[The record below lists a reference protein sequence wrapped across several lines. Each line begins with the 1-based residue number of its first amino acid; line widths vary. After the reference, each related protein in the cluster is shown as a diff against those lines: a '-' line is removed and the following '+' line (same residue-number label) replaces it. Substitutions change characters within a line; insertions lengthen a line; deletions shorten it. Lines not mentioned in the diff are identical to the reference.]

1 MQAMQTRQIDY
12 YRGLGQEAMH
22 ALRLQ
27 EAAEVVLQEARLSAA
42 NRAVLVNAVRIARG
56 LHAFGSMGSGGSLL
70 PDS

>member
-27 EAAEVVLQEARLSAA
+27 EAAEVVLQEAHLSAA
-42 NRAVLVNAVRIARG
+42 HRAVLVNAVRIARTI
-56 LHAFGSMGSGGSLL
+56 HDVGSLG
-70 PDS
+70 S